1 MSTLNLGVKSA
12 FLIGREKKKKKKH
25 SVIIHRYIGLI
36 PFSSDKRRL
45 ISYKTCELQLVLIFV
60 FVVLSFI
67 YGL

>member
-12 FLIGREKKKKKKH
+12 FLIGREKKKKKH